1 MPFNYKRYQRCSFTQ
16 QQIRDNISHAS
27 YQERE
32 KLLAAAQ
39 AGKEEYINTAIK
51 LNSRHYDEHHNILLK
66 IFRNEWPE
74 YVLKYR
80 ARLQREGLISAVE
93 RMMECGNPEHGFAY
107 YECPKC
113 GRYELVTFTCKSR
126 FCPKCGKKARE
137 ISTHHITRKLINVP
151 HRQLVFSV
159 PFDLRPFFR
168 MHHDDMLN
176 TLFSSVAQTMD
187 SLLKHKAPKAT
198 RREKRKLGYIM
209 FLHTYGRDLKWH
221 PHIHLL
227 VAERY
232 MTKDNRLKKF
242 SFFAYEFLRKTFLNI
257 LLHNMYLCLK
267 ELRYP
272 NKKLQKFY
280 KLTLRIKQKYPQGYY
295 MYGPAMKDANTGD
308 SKGDGK
314 RLKTM
319 RALTRYVA
327 RYSSHPAI
335 SQSRIISYD
344 PLTHKVRWFY
354 EPHEDDNKP
363 ESEKQ
368 GIVYVEDTA
377 EDFISKL
384 LIHIPTKGFKM
395 VRYYGFYSQ
404 ASKTK
409 SQNLMFSKKDLEYQS
424 LMLKYEAMT
433 MITFGFDPIVCCC
446 GTRMV
451 FQKEKSFFPRGMD
464 YGIP

>member
-1 MPFNYKRYQRCSFTQ
+1 MPFNYKIFQRCRFTQ
-16 QQIRDNISHAS
+16 QQIRDNIAFAP
-27 YQERE
+27 YDERE
-32 KLLAAAQ
+32 QLLAAAR
-39 AGKEEYINTAIK
+39 AGMAEYINTAVKI
-51 LNSRHYDEHHNILLK
+51 NSRHFDEYHNILIK
-66 IFRNEWPE
+66 IFRNEWSE

-80 ARLQREGLISAVE
+80 ARLDRDGLVSAVE

-113 GRYELVTFTCKSR
+113 GRYEIVTFTCKSR

-137 ISTHHITRKLINVP
+137 ILTHHITQQLIDVP

-159 PFDLRPFFR
+159 PPDLRRYFR
-168 MHHDDMLN
+168 MHHDDMLDV
-176 TLFSSVAQTMD
+176 LFKSVSQTMN
-187 SLLKHKAPKAT
+187 SLLSYKAPKAV
-198 RREKRKLGYIM
+198 RSEKRKLGYIM

-227 VAERY
+227 VAERF
-232 MTKDNRLKKF
+232 MTKDRKVKKF
-242 SFFAYEFLRKTFLNI
+242 TFFPYDYLRKTFLNI
-257 LLHNMYLCLK
+257 LLHNMYHCLK
-267 ELRYP
+267 ELDYP
-272 NKKLQKFY
+272 NKKLQAFY
-280 KLTLRIKQKYPQGYY
+280 RLKLKLKEQYPKGYY
-295 MYGPAMKDANTGD
+295 MYGPMMKEANTGD

-314 RLKTM
+314 RLTSM

-344 PLTHKVRWFY
+344 PKSHIVKWFY
-354 EPHEDDNKP
+354 EPHEDDNKS

-368 GIVYVEDTA
+368 GRIFVEDTA

-404 ASKTK
+404 ACKTK
-409 SQNLMFSKKDLEYQS
+409 SDKTMFSSRELFHQS
-424 LMLKYEAMT
+424 LMLKYESMT
-433 MITFGFDPIVCCC
+433 MLTFGFDPIICCC

-451 FQKEKSFFPRGMD
+451 FQKEKSFFPRGTD
-464 YGIP
+464 YGVP